1 MNILSDFAENLS
13 SILADSSLS
22 VEQFADKVGVD
33 SSDVYRYLGA
43 KRLPCFE
50 NIIKIAD
57 TFNCSVDWL
66 LGLRQFPENANYKP
80 TPPFCETFKQLLQKY
95 GLSRYRLQKDTH
107 IAANTIDDWYHG
119 RRNIT
124 VDSAIKLADYF
135 KCTLDALLQRE

>member
-13 SILADSSLS
+13 SLLYDHDLS

-95 GLSRYRLQKDTH
+95 GLSR
-107 IAANTIDDWYHG
+107 
-119 RRNIT
+119 
-124 VDSAIKLADYF
+124 
-135 KCTLDALLQRE
+135 